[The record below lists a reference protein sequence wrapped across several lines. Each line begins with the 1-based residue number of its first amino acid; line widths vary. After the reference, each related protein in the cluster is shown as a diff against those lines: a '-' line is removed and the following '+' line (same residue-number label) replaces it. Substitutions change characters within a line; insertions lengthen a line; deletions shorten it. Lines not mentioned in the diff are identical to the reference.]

1 MWTIDRLAMKEPAI
15 TVARR
20 LVVALA
26 FSALSVVCAR
36 AQTAPAKGSTDAS
49 SAHPPFSIETE
60 MLTYRALESNSEAV
74 GCDIAAYL
82 NGVNANFTN
91 PPVGSVCDVKAGAK
105 KARVVL
111 LPFDSNEFADFQVW
125 RADMAT
131 MARLQRKA
139 EVDCPGNVSRS
150 GTTAAK
156 PAAAAAVGMSPAGPY
171 LALAQSVLAMM
182 ASEESTSSVVGTVHD
197 QAFMGGVGRE
207 LRALR
212 VPVLMPTAYTP
223 YSLAS
228 LDVSTSP
235 FLASLDRTLAARG
248 CLEVLAGKD
257 DTTNKRIQRTI
268 SEIDAFLGT
277 LIEGADSASDS
288 KKAPAAKPA
297 GGTPPAQ
304 SPDGTRSSAVTAAG
318 PSPSHLSA
326 VLSADG
332 LAAKLGVD
340 PIQGT
345 LSPDDVAS
353 LHILLVKPLESGG
366 SVTTLGRIFGTT
378 IRYSGGSVGTYALFS
393 MDGDLECSGNVYDYG
408 GPLKAK
414 DFQKELRL
422 YHPDPA
428 KQMIFLRSSCRP
440 QPPTR

>member
-1 MWTIDRLAMKEPAI
+1 MWTIDRLAMKEPSI

-36 AQTAPAKGSTDAS
+36 AQTAPAKGSADAS

-74 GCDIAAYL
+74 ACDIAAYL

-91 PPVGSVCDVKAGAK
+91 PPLGSVCDVKAGAR

-111 LPFDSNEFADFQVW
+111 LPFDSSEFADFQVW

-139 EVDCPGNVSRS
+139 EVDCPGNVSR
-150 GTTAAK
+150 GATTAAK

-171 LALAQSVLAMM
+171 LALGQSILAMV
-182 ASEESTSSVVGTVHD
+182 ASEESTVSVVGTVHD
-197 QAFMGGVGRE
+197 QAFMDGVGRE
-207 LRALR
+207 LRALS
-212 VPVLMPTAYTP
+212 VPVVMPTAYTP
-223 YSLAS
+223 YSLAA

-248 CLEVLAGKD
+248 CLEGLAGKD

-277 LIEGADSASDS
+277 LTESVDSAPES
-288 KKAPAAKPA
+288 KKAQAAKPA
-297 GGTPPAQ
+297 GGPPGQ
-304 SPDGTRSSAVTAAG
+304 NPDGTRSSAVTAAG
-318 PSPSHLSA
+318 PSPSHLST
-326 VLSADG
+326 VFLADG

-340 PIQGT
+340 PGDGL
-345 LSPDDVAS
+345 LSGDNEAS

-366 SVTTLGRIFGTT
+366 SVTTVGRFFSTT
-378 IRYSGGSVGTYALFS
+378 IRYSGGSVVTYALFK
-393 MDGDLECSGNVYDYG
+393 MDGDLECSGNVYDYAG
-408 GPLKAK
+408 ALRAQ
-414 DFQKELRL
+414 DFERELRM
-422 YHPDPA
+422 YHPEPA

-440 QPPTR
+440 EPPTR